1 MNKSKKFLKF
11 ISLNQIDYWDVK
23 RYVLADINSNYPLV
37 KLLTLIKERS
47 EKVKIFEEPKKLFNI
62 LGVNNKTGLFD
73 AYSKLGKDINQ
84 PYKKV
89 YDGDLAYNPYR
100 INVGSIGLKT
110 QNQKNDFISPAYV
123 VFSTNEK
130 LNPDFLYKVF
140 MTGTFNK
147 IINDNTTGSVRQ
159 NLKFETLS
167 NIHIPLI
174 PLEKQDELLEKFN
187 RNILLAQEQD
197 EKAMQIEKSIEEY
210 LFEKLGLEQEQ
221 EKLKSNTLQ
230 FAEFKEIKEWNIDK
244 ILKKRALKSNFFQIS
259 KFDELCE
266 IITDGTHQTPEY
278 TDANNGRI
286 FLSSKDVTRQE
297 IDWNNT
303 KYIPLALHK
312 SFSKRFKIKINDI
325 LLAKNGTTGVAAIV
339 DKEEDFSIYVSLA
352 LLRPIKSSINP
363 YFLLYYINS
372 SIAKV
377 QFNDN
382 LVGVGVPNLH
392 LSKIRETLIPL
403 PSLEIQEKMVLEIK
417 EMKDKVKRLREDAE
431 LNRQNTIKEF
441 EKEIFIL

>member
-1 MNKSKKFLKF
+1 MNKLKKILKF

-23 RYVLADINSNYPLV
+23 RYILAGINSNYPLV
-37 KLLTLIKERS
+37 KLSTLIKERS
-47 EKVKIFEEPKKLFNI
+47 EKIKIFEEPETLFNI

-73 AYSKLGKDINQ
+73 AYSQLGKEINQ

-130 LNPDFLYKVF
+130 LSSDFLYKIF
-140 MTGTFNK
+140 MTETFRK

-159 NLKFETLS
+159 NLKFKTLS
-167 NIHIPLI
+167 NIKIPLV
-174 PLEKQDELLEKFN
+174 PLEKQKELLEKFN
-187 RNILLAQEQD
+187 KNILLAQEQD
-197 EKAMQIEKSIEEY
+197 EKAIQIEKDIEKY
-210 LFEKLGLEQEQ
+210 FFEHLGLEKEQ
-221 EKLKSNTLQ
+221 EKLKLNNLQ
-230 FAEFKEIKEWNIDK
+230 FTELKEIKEWNIDK
-244 ILKKRALKSNFFQIS
+244 ILKKRALKSKFFPIS

-278 TDANNGRI
+278 TDANNGII
-286 FLSSKDVTRQE
+286 FLSSKDVTTQE

-303 KYIPLALHK
+303 KYIPVALHEL
-312 SFSKRFKIKINDI
+312 FSKRFVIEINDI

-339 DKEEDFSIYVSLA
+339 DREEDFSIYVSLA
-352 LLRPIKSSINP
+352 LLRPIQDIINP

-403 PSLEIQEKMVLEIK
+403 PSLIIQEKMVLAIN
-417 EMKDKVKRLREDAE
+417 EMKVKVKRLRNNAE
-431 LNRQNTIKEF
+431 LNRQNAIKEF